1 MDSKNRSV
9 LIFIILA
16 LVVLCCCLVTM
27 VGLGIG
33 LFTTQARRVEW
44 GAGLPSG
51 RQTERIEHT
60 FDGTASYL
68 EVDNFA
74 GEVTVRAGDG
84 DIMRLVATKQAPRT
98 SDLRLIE
105 VDWVMGDDA
114 LRIRTS
120 RPRSSLSNVA
130 VDLQITVPAGTRL
143 DLDTGAGTVRIE
155 NVVGEIKAHT
165 GAGDVEVRG
174 GSGPIDLDTG
184 AGGVEYEGVPQGNCS
199 FNTGAGGI
207 VLRLPAD
214 ANVEVELDTGVG
226 SVDVTGFDVDGHVS
240 TTRVDG
246 VIGDGSQGRVEAQT
260 GAGGIELR
268 QR

>member
-1 MDSKNRSV
+1 MDSKNRPV

-16 LVVLCCCLVTM
+16 LVVLCCCLASL
-27 VGLGIG
+27 GGAGIG
-33 LFTTQARRVEW
+33 FFATQARRVEW
-44 GAGLPSG
+44 GAGFPSG

-60 FDGTASYL
+60 FDGTAAFL

-74 GEVTVRAGDG
+74 GKVTVRAGDG
-84 DIMRLVATKQAPRT
+84 GTMRLVATKQAPRT

-114 LRIRTS
+114 LRIRTGL
-120 RPRSSLSNVA
+120 PRSSLSNVS

-143 DLDTGAGTVRIE
+143 DLDTSAGQVRIE

-165 GAGDVEVRG
+165 GAGEIEVRG
-174 GSGPIDLDTG
+174 GSGPIHLDTG
-184 AGGVEYEGVPQGNCS
+184 AGNIEYEGAPRGDCYL
-199 FNTGAGGI
+199 NTGAGGI

-226 SVDVTGFDVDGHVS
+226 SVDVTGFYVDGHVS